1 MKSPSLKLS
10 QLKIIE
16 YQNKYY
22 LHMNKI
28 YNHTENL
35 FEKLVSL
42 ATTILG
48 NSISF
53 LIALCLVLFWWINSL
68 FINNDTHLIIGD
80 IIFGVTFLS
89 LFIIQKSFNRFSAS
103 LHLKINEL
111 VSSHE
116 PASNAVMNAEIKTER
131 EITELSKEYSELAEQ
146 IKDLNE
152 EIKEE
157 FNRELD
163 KTLNEDENQIKE

>member
-1 MKSPSLKLS
+1 
-10 QLKIIE
+10 
-16 YQNKYY
+16 
-22 LHMNKI
+22 MNKI
-28 YNHTENL
+28 YSHTENL
-35 FEKLVSL
+35 FEKLVSI

-53 LIALCLVLFWWINSL
+53 LIALSLVLFWWINSL
-68 FINNDTHLIIGD
+68 FTYNDAHLIIGD

-103 LHLKINEL
+103 LHLKVNEL

-146 IKDLNE
+146 IKELDE
-152 EIKEE
+152 EIKGG
-157 FNRELD
+157 FNCELD
-163 KTLNEDENQIKE
+163 KALDEEENHIKE

>member
-1 MKSPSLKLS
+1 
-10 QLKIIE
+10 
-16 YQNKYY
+16 
-22 LHMNKI
+22 MNKI

-35 FEKLVSL
+35 FEKLVSV

-53 LIALCLVLFWWINSL
+53 LIALCLVLFWWLNS
-68 FINNDTHLIIGD
+68 FFTNTDIHLIIGD
-80 IIFGVTFLS
+80 IIFGITFLS

-111 VSSHE
+111 ISSHE
-116 PASNAVMNAEIKTER
+116 TANNSVLNAEIKTEK

-146 IKDLNE
+146 I
-152 EIKEE
+152 I
-157 FNRELD
+157 ELD
-163 KTLNEDENQIKE
+163 QEFKGEFTKKLDNTLDRQ